1 MSHFSHTLQTIVA
14 LLIMLYSN
22 ILYADI
28 LISVNQDTSK
38 ISIQSGQGSSLKD
51 VLDALQKETG
61 ITYHCPTKLLQTP
74 LESNI
79 KMTPVIKALDQL
91 LRQFNRAFLLEQ
103 NKVIDITIIHSSSD
117 VNEVMYLSNK
127 PIANPKNLNHSQ
139 RMKKHLSAE
148 EKNLKSTKK
157 LDKMKQ
163 ALAELESNGLD
174 PSRLKRKIAKKEGQ
188 VKHETNHYK
197 QKSK

>member
-1 MSHFSHTLQTIVA
+1 MF
-14 LLIMLYSN
+14 YSN

-38 ISIQSGQGSSLKD
+38 ISIQSGQDSSLKD

-61 ITYHCPTKLLQTP
+61 ISYHCPTELLQTP

-79 KMTPVIKALDQL
+79 KMTPTTKALNQL
-91 LRQFNRAFLLEQ
+91 LRQFNRAFLLQ
-103 NKVIDITIIHSSSD
+103 QRKVIDITIIHSSSG

-127 PIANPKNLNHSQ
+127 SIANPKKSNHSQ
-139 RMKKHLSAE
+139 HVKKHLSAE

-163 ALAELESNGLD
+163 TLAELESNGLD
-174 PSRLKRKIAKKEGQ
+174 PSKLKRKIAKKERQ

-197 QKSK
+197 KTSK